1 MNFIIPAL
9 SANLTF
15 GLITAIT
22 STTNSVYTLAN
33 NVTKSSSKS
42 ADQIKELILKKDLTH
57 TMDLIKTQLFE
68 IKVSEKSP
76 QTLLKSIKGL
86 HEAISE
92 IEEELKTINYRIEY
106 NKSIMFGKFMR
117 SFKFDN
123 SYLRLNSKIEI
134 MESRYDK
141 INKILSIV
149 TKLQKKEIKEE
160 NPK

>member
-86 HEAISE
+86 HGAISE

-123 SYLRLNSKIEI
+123 CYLRLNSKIEI